1 MISNVCWGI
10 LFVTHVTY
18 AGSYALPSSIVTRED
33 VVRVGIL
40 QGLTGEKQ
48 DMVKLADHDTH
59 PEMSRNV
66 VKGMLRI
73 VCCYN
78 DMCKRKADIQL
89 NILF

>member
-18 AGSYALPSSIVTRED
+18 AGAYALPSSIVTRED
-33 VVRVGIL
+33 IVRVGIL

-48 DMVKLADHDTH
+48 DMMKLADHDTH
-59 PEMSRNV
+59 PEMPRNV

-73 VCCYN
+73 V
-78 DMCKRKADIQL
+78 
-89 NILF
+89 